1 MQDQT
6 QQHNPLQKYFRQPK
20 LYISLPSK
28 GNHWPDEALERT
40 ETGEYP
46 VYAMTARDE
55 IAIKTPDALLNGQAT
70 VDVIQS
76 CVPNIKNAW
85 HMPSIDSDALLIAIR
100 IATYGEVMD
109 LSIKTP
115 VTGEEKD
122 FQVDLRTLLDHFTN
136 VDYDNQ
142 LTVGEIAIS
151 LKPLTYKEINETS
164 MKTFEQQR
172 IFKVLNDESIPESDK
187 LQSFAESFKKL
198 TDLTVFTLE
207 KSIKAIETP
216 DGVTVDNPA
225 WISEFVSNTD
235 KNLFES
241 ITNKI
246 ESEKAK
252 FTVKPMVVDATPEEI
267 QQGVPETYEVPIS
280 FDQSNFFG

>member
-1 MQDQT
+1 MQNQPE
-6 QQHNPLQKYFRQPK
+6 QHNPLQKYFRQPK

-28 GNHWPDEALERT
+28 GEHWPDDALERT

-46 VYAMTARDE
+46 IFAMTARDE
-55 IAIKTPDALLNGQAT
+55 IAMKTPDALLNGQAT

-85 HMPSIDSDALLIAIR
+85 AMPSIDSDALLIAIR
-100 IATYGEVMD
+100 IATYGEIMD
-109 LSIKTP
+109 ISIKTP

-122 FQVDLRTLLDHFTN
+122 FQVDLRTLLDHFAS
-136 VDYDNQ
+136 VDYNNQ
-142 LTVGEIAIS
+142 LTVGEMKIS
-151 LKPLTYKEINETS
+151 LRPLSYKEINETS

-172 IFKVLNDESIPESDK
+172 IFKVLNDESIPEENK
-187 LQSFAESFKKL
+187 LQSFADSFKKL

-207 KSIKAIETP
+207 KSIKSIAMP
-216 DGVTVDNPA
+216 DGTTVDNPE

-241 ITNKI
+241 VTNKI
-246 ESEKAK
+246 ESEREK
-252 FTVKPMVVDATPEEI
+252 FNVKPMVVDATPEEI
-267 QQGVPETYEVPIS
+267 EKGVPEIYEVPIS
-280 FDQSNFFG
+280 FDQSNFFA

>member
-1 MQDQT
+1 MQNQPE
-6 QQHNPLQKYFRQPK
+6 QHNPLQKYFRQPK

-28 GNHWPDEALERT
+28 GEHWPDDALERT

-46 VYAMTARDE
+46 IFAMTARDE
-55 IAIKTPDALLNGQAT
+55 IAMKTPDALLNGQAT

-85 HMPSIDSDALLIAIR
+85 AMPSIDSDALLIAIR
-100 IATYGEVMD
+100 IATYGEIMD
-109 LSIKTP
+109 ISIKTP

-122 FQVDLRTLLDHFTN
+122 FQVDLRTLLDHFVS
-136 VDYDNQ
+136 VDYNNQ
-142 LTVGEIAIS
+142 LTVGEMKIS
-151 LKPLTYKEINETS
+151 LRPLSYKEINETS

-172 IFKVLNDESIPESDK
+172 IFKVLNDESIPEENK
-187 LQSFAESFKKL
+187 LQSFADSFKKL

-207 KSIKAIETP
+207 KSIKSIAMP
-216 DGVTVDNPA
+216 DGTTVDNPE

-241 ITNKI
+241 VTNKI
-246 ESEKAK
+246 ESEREK
-252 FTVKPMVVDATPEEI
+252 FNVKPMVVDATPEEI
-267 QQGVPETYEVPIS
+267 EKGVPETYEVPIS
-280 FDQSNFFG
+280 FDQSNFFA